1 MRDYLT
7 FESEFDRLKDYFLLE
22 GVGND
27 DDLEEGSNDEDS
39 SSNSE
44 DKEKPSEDKEDTES
58 TEETDTEDNGDG
70 GDQDALSD
78 LDGDSDLDDL
88 TGNPGDAPSEEDV
101 NKEDGAPGAIN
112 PENLIKE
119 LTDGEDNIYTRVGKA
134 MAEQF
139 PGQPTVKEI
148 EEPLRKSVAHA
159 VKAYMK
165 NKNYAPLTKEAMKGV
180 CDKLADMVL
189 RKAVKS
195 ARDKKTGKS
204 EKQQGGEATQAA
216 TEAIYFV
223 KKAPVF
229 ESEELLESFW
239 KNAAAAAAIGLAGAN
254 AAHAATAE
262 SAPVAT
268 KMGTPAYAR
277 LVDQADKTADKKK
290 GEVQKT
296 NKQASSSAVQSSSST
311 VPQTSN
317 PGSVVFNKDS
327 TYNLTPDDYVTYK
340 LANNLPAHYT
350 VTGGSEKAPASSNA
364 KATTGKA
371 GKTGVQK
378 KGTGSASQAA
388 VKTDTKASVNKG
400 NSKPSRSSAERCVAP
415 QEEKSES
422 WGQKFHR
429 WAHKAVDKGGE
440 IGAGVIGG
448 AVGAAKGLYNG
459 ANAGYSKAKKALEK
473 DHDEMINERGNH

>member
-27 DDLEEGSNDEDS
+27 DDLEEGSNDEDTS
-39 SSNSE
+39 S
-44 DKEKPSEDKEDTES
+44 KSEDKEDQSENTEDTES
-58 TEETDTEDNGDG
+58 TDETESENNAEDDTN
-70 GDQDALSD
+70 ALSD
-78 LDGDSDLDDL
+78 LDGDSDLGDL

-119 LTDGEDNIYTRVGKA
+119 LTEGEDNIYTRVGKA

-195 ARDKKTGKS
+195 AKDKKDGNG
-204 EKQQGGEATQAA
+204 EKQQGNAA

-254 AAHAATAE
+254 AAHAATAG

-277 LVDQADKTADKKK
+277 LVDQADKTAEQKK
-290 GEVQKT
+290 GEVKRT
-296 NKQASSSAVQSSSST
+296 NKQASSSSAQSSSST

-317 PGSVVFNKDS
+317 PGSVVFNNDS

-371 GKTGVQK
+371 GVQK
-378 KGTGSASQAA
+378 KGTGSTSQSA
-388 VKTDTKASVNKG
+388 VKTDTKTSVNKG

-459 ANAGYSKAKKALEK
+459 ANAGYSKAKEALEK
-473 DHDEMINERGNH
+473 DHDEMINERGHH

>member
-27 DDLEEGSNDEDS
+27 DDLEEGSNDEDKS
-39 SSNSE
+39 SDSE
-44 DKEKPSEDKEDTES
+44 DKEDPSENTEDTES
-58 TEETDTEDNGDG
+58 TEKTETEETGDG
-70 GDQDALSD
+70 DDQDALSD
-78 LDGDSDLDDL
+78 LDGDSDLGDL

-195 ARDKKTGKS
+195 AKEKKDGKGG
-204 EKQQGGEATQAA
+204 KQQGNAA

-229 ESEELLESFW
+229 ESEELMESFW

-262 SAPVAT
+262 SAPDAT

-296 NKQASSSAVQSSSST
+296 NKQASSNSVQSSSST
-311 VPQTSN
+311 VPQTKN

-327 TYNLTPDDYVTYK
+327 TYSLTPDDYVAYK

-350 VTGGSEKAPASSNA
+350 VTGGSEKTPTSGNA
-364 KATTGKA
+364 KATAGKA
-371 GKTGVQK
+371 DVQK

-388 VKTDTKASVNKG
+388 VKTDTKSSVNKG
-400 NSKPSRSSAERCVAP
+400 SSKPRSSSAERCAAP
-415 QEEKSES
+415 QEEKSEG
-422 WGQKFHR
+422 WGKKFHR
-429 WAHKAVDKGGE
+429 WAHQAVDKGGE
-440 IGAGVIGG
+440 IGAGLIGG
-448 AVGAAKGLYNG
+448 AVGAAKGLYHG
-459 ANAGYSKAKKALEK
+459 ANEGYSKAKDAIEK
-473 DHDEMINERGNH
+473 DHDDMIQERGQH

>member
-27 DDLEEGSNDEDS
+27 DDLKEGSNDEDNS
-39 SSNSE
+39 SKS
-44 DKEKPSEDKEDTES
+44 EDTEDPPENTEDTGS
-58 TEETDTEDNGDG
+58 TEENESENKTEDDT
-70 GDQDALSD
+70 DALSD
-78 LDGDSDLDDL
+78 LDGDSDLGDL

-119 LTDGEDNIYTRVGKA
+119 LTEGEDNIYTRVGKA

-195 ARDKKTGKS
+195 AKDKKDGNG
-204 EKQQGGEATQAA
+204 EKQQGNAA

-268 KMGTPAYAR
+268 KMGTPAYTR
-277 LVDQADKTADKKK
+277 LVDQADKTAEKKK

-296 NKQASSSAVQSSSST
+296 NKQASGSSVRSSSST

-371 GKTGVQK
+371 GVQK
-378 KGTGSASQAA
+378 KGTGAASQAA

-400 NSKPSRSSAERCVAP
+400 HSKPSSSSAARCVAP
-415 QEEKSES
+415 QEEKSEG
-422 WGQKFHR
+422 WGKKFHR
-429 WAHKAVDKGGE
+429 WAHQAVDKGGE
-440 IGAGVIGG
+440 IGAGLIGG
-448 AVGAAKGLYNG
+448 AVGAAKGLYHG
-459 ANAGYSKAKKALEK
+459 ANEGYSKAKKAIEK
-473 DHDEMINERGNH
+473 DHGDMINERGHH

>member
-27 DDLEEGSNDEDS
+27 DDLKEGSNDEDNS
-39 SSNSE
+39 SKS
-44 DKEKPSEDKEDTES
+44 EDTEDPPENTEDTGS
-58 TEETDTEDNGDG
+58 TEENESENKTEDDT
-70 GDQDALSD
+70 DALSD
-78 LDGDSDLDDL
+78 LDGDSDLGDL

-119 LTDGEDNIYTRVGKA
+119 LTEGEDNIYTRVGKA

-195 ARDKKTGKS
+195 AKDKKDGNG
-204 EKQQGGEATQAA
+204 EKQQGNAA

-254 AAHAATAE
+254 AANAATAE

-268 KMGTPAYAR
+268 KMGTPAYTR
-277 LVDQADKTADKKK
+277 LVDQADKTAEKKK

-296 NKQASSSAVQSSSST
+296 NKQASGSSVRSSSST

-371 GKTGVQK
+371 GVQK
-378 KGTGSASQAA
+378 KGTGAASQAA

-400 NSKPSRSSAERCVAP
+400 NRKPGSSSAERCVAP
-415 QEEKSES
+415 QEEKSEG
-422 WGQKFHR
+422 WGKKFHR
-429 WAHKAVDKGGE
+429 WAHQAVDKGGE
-440 IGAGVIGG
+440 IGAGLIGG
-448 AVGAAKGLYNG
+448 AVGAAKGLYHG
-459 ANAGYSKAKKALEK
+459 ANEGYSKAKKALEK
-473 DHDEMINERGNH
+473 DHGDMINERGHH

>member
-39 SSNSE
+39 SSKSE
-44 DKEKPSEDKEDTES
+44 DKEEPSEKTEDTES

-70 GDQDALSD
+70 DDQDALSD

-119 LTDGEDNIYTRVGKA
+119 LTEGEDNIYTRVGKA

-195 ARDKKTGKS
+195 AKDKKNGNGK
-204 EKQQGGEATQAA
+204 KQQGNVAN
-216 TEAIYFV
+216 EAIYFV

-254 AAHAATAE
+254 AAHSATAE
-262 SAPVAT
+262 SAPDAT
-268 KMGTPAYAR
+268 KMGTPAYTR
-277 LVDQADKTADKKK
+277 LVDQANKTAEQKK
-290 GEVQKT
+290 GDVQKT
-296 NKQASSSAVQSSSST
+296 NKQASSSSVQSSSST

-327 TYNLTPDDYVTYK
+327 TYNLTPDDYVTFK
-340 LANNLPAHYT
+340 LANNLPAHYI

-371 GKTGVQK
+371 GVQK
-378 KGTGSASQAA
+378 KGTGSASQSA

-400 NSKPSRSSAERCVAP
+400 NSKPSSSSAERCVAP

-459 ANAGYSKAKKALEK
+459 ANAGYSKAKEEIEK
-473 DHDEMINERGNH
+473 DHDEMIKERGHH

>member
-27 DDLEEGSNDEDS
+27 DDLEEGSSDEDTS
-39 SSNSE
+39 SESE
-44 DKEKPSEDKEDTES
+44 DTEGTDENTDDTES
-58 TEETDTEDNGDG
+58 TEETEGENNTEDNTD
-70 GDQDALSD
+70 DLSD
-78 LDGDSDLDDL
+78 LDGDSDLGDL
-88 TGNPGDAPSEEDV
+88 TGNPDDAPSEDDV

-119 LTDGEDNIYTRVGKA
+119 LTEGEDNIYTRVGKA

-195 ARDKKTGKS
+195 AKDKKDGKDD
-204 EKQQGGEATQAA
+204 KQQGNAA

-229 ESEELLESFW
+229 ESEELMESFW

-262 SAPVAT
+262 SAPDAT

-277 LVDQADKTADKKK
+277 LVDQANKTAEQKK

-296 NKQASSSAVQSSSST
+296 NKQASSSSVQSSSST

-317 PGSVVFNKDS
+317 PGSVVFNQDS

-364 KATTGKA
+364 KATTGK
-371 GKTGVQK
+371 TDVQK
-378 KGTGSASQAA
+378 KGTGSATQAA

-400 NSKPSRSSAERCVAP
+400 NSKHSSSSAERCVAP
-415 QEEKSES
+415 QEEKSEG
-422 WGQKFHR
+422 WGKKFHR
-429 WAHKAVDKGGE
+429 WAHQAVDKGGE

-459 ANAGYSKAKKALEK
+459 ANEGYSKAKNALEK
-473 DHDEMINERGNH
+473 DHDEMIKERVHN